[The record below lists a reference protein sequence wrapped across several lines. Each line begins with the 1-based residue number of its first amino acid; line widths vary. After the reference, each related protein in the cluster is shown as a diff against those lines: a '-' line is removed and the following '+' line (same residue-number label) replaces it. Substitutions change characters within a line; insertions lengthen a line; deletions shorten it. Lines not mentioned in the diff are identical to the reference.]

1 METKKIIIILAT
13 ISKLIFSFLLFMY
26 FWKAEDFMA
35 IKYIDFWIIVFA
47 IIYILLQLL
56 TRKLS
61 SAPHWWDWVYYIGLL
76 AIMISSIFISNETFN
91 VFHTLT
97 RIGTV
102 LLIFPLFADIYQ
114 LFLKKKLK

>member
-1 METKKIIIILAT
+1 METKKLIIVLAT
-13 ISKLIFSFLLFMY
+13 IGKLVLSGLLFMY
-26 FWKAEDFMA
+26 FWKAQDFLA

-47 IIYILLQLL
+47 IMYILLQLL

-61 SAPHWWDWVYYIGLL
+61 SAPHWWDWVYYVGLL
-76 AIMISSIFISNETFN
+76 CIMIASIVISNETFTL
-91 VFHTLT
+91 FHMIT

-102 LLIFPLFADIYQ
+102 LLILPLFADIYQ